1 MLMLFRQIHR
11 LSVLRKYF
19 FVGKTKDIRWLCLK
33 QFFLLVVIGD
43 NRKLT
48 FSFPLLATEMARRS
62 TMQVRTATIGHVPS
76 TRRLTGTT

>member
-1 MLMLFRQIHR
+1 MAL
-11 LSVLRKYF
+11 
-19 FVGKTKDIRWLCLK
+19 LK

-62 TMQVRTATIGHVPS
+62 TMQVRTATIGHVLS